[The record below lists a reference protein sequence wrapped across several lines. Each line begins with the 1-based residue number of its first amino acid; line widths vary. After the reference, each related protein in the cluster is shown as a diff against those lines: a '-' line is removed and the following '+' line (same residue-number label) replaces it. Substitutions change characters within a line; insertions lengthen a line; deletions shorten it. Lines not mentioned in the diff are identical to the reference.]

1 MDGIRKE
8 AVPQVLYFL
17 FFVRIVC
24 ADRMCNQRDLEKRI
38 FYAVTTAKGVNGMK
52 VGFIGAGK
60 VGFSLGKYFKEHN
73 VIVTGYYSK
82 SPESAKSAA
91 DFTNTKA
98 YDTMEMLLRESDT
111 LFITVPDRHIG
122 EVWDCI
128 KNLDIKNKNICH
140 CSGSIAS
147 TAFFDGEKL
156 GASVYSVHPL
166 YAISSKYESYQEL
179 QNAYFTLEGSQN
191 HMKEMITFLQQAGCR
206 VITITPENKSLYHC
220 GAVVVS
226 NLVVG
231 LYAMGVHMLESCG
244 FEKED
249 AQNALVPLFLGNA
262 QSVAEKGA
270 VAALTGPVERADV
283 ATIEK
288 HLQSIKNVSDLKSK
302 EEFSQIYLLLSEQLL
317 AIAGEKHP
325 DRDYTK
331 VAEVIQNEKHSFNI

>member
-1 MDGIRKE
+1 
-8 AVPQVLYFL
+8 
-17 FFVRIVC
+17 
-24 ADRMCNQRDLEKRI
+24 
-38 FYAVTTAKGVNGMK
+38 MK

-60 VGFSLGKYFKEHN
+60 VGFSLGKYFTKQGVE
-73 VIVTGYYSK
+73 VTGYYSK

-98 YDTMEMLLRESDT
+98 YGTMAELLRESDT
-111 LFITVPDRHIG
+111 LFITVPDRNIG

-166 YAISSKYESYQEL
+166 YAINSKYESYQEL
-179 QNAYFTLEGSQN
+179 QNAYFTIEGSQN
-191 HMKEMITFLQQAGCR
+191 HIQEMTEFLQKAECR
-206 VITITPENKSLYHC
+206 VITTMTENKSLYHC

-226 NLVVG
+226 NLVIG
-231 LYAMGVHMLESCG
+231 LYAMGVNILESCG
-244 FEKED
+244 FERED

-262 QSVAEKGA
+262 QAVAEKGQ

-288 HLQSIKNVSDLKSK
+288 HMQSIQNASSLKSK
-302 EEFSQIYLLLSEQLL
+302 EELRQIYLLLSEQLL

>member
-1 MDGIRKE
+1 
-8 AVPQVLYFL
+8 
-17 FFVRIVC
+17 
-24 ADRMCNQRDLEKRI
+24 
-38 FYAVTTAKGVNGMK
+38 MK

-60 VGFSLGKYFKEHN
+60 VGFSLGKYFTKQGVE
-73 VIVTGYYSK
+73 VTGYYSK

-98 YDTMEMLLRESDT
+98 YGTMAELLRESDT
-111 LFITVPDRHIG
+111 LFITVPDRNIG

-166 YAISSKYESYQEL
+166 YAINSKYESYQEL
-179 QNAYFTLEGSQN
+179 QNAYFTIEGSQN
-191 HMKEMITFLQQAGCR
+191 HIQEMTEFLQKAECR
-206 VITITPENKSLYHC
+206 VITTMTENKSLYHC

-226 NLVVG
+226 NLVIG
-231 LYAMGVHMLESCG
+231 LYAMGVNILESCG
-244 FEKED
+244 FERED

-262 QSVAEKGA
+262 QAVAEKGQ

-288 HLQSIKNVSDLKSK
+288 HIQSIQNASSLKSK
-302 EEFSQIYLLLSEQLL
+302 EELRQIYLLLSEQLL

>member
-1 MDGIRKE
+1 
-8 AVPQVLYFL
+8 
-17 FFVRIVC
+17 
-24 ADRMCNQRDLEKRI
+24 
-38 FYAVTTAKGVNGMK
+38 MK

-60 VGFSLGKYFKEHN
+60 VGFSLGKYFKEKN
-73 VIVTGYYSK
+73 VDVTGYYSK

-98 YDTMEMLLRESDT
+98 YDAISDLLRESDT
-111 LFITVPDRHIG
+111 LFITVPDQNIG

-156 GASVYSVHPL
+156 GASIYSVHPL
-166 YAISSKYESYQEL
+166 YAISNKYVSYQEL
-179 QNAYFTLEGSQN
+179 QNAYFTIEGSQN
-191 HMKEMITFLQQAGCR
+191 HIKDMTDFLQKAGCR
-206 VITITPENKSLYHC
+206 VIITTTENKSLYHC

-231 LYAMGVHMLESCG
+231 LYALGGRILESCG
-244 FEKED
+244 FTKED
-249 AQNALVPLFLGNA
+249 AQQALAPLFLGNA
-262 QSVAEKGA
+262 QAIVEKGQ
-270 VAALTGPVERADV
+270 VEALTGPVERADTI
-283 ATIEK
+283 TIEK
-288 HLQSIKNVSDLKSK
+288 HISAIRNASVKSK
-302 EEFSQIYLLLSEQLL
+302 EELLQIYLLLSEQLL
-317 AIAGEKHP
+317 TIAGEKHP